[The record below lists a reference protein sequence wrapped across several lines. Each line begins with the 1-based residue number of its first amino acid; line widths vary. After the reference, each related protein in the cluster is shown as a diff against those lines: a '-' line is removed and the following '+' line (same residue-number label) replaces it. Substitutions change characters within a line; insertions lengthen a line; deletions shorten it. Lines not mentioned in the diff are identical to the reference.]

1 MRRVFYLPLVGFV
14 VLALT
19 CQTFAR
25 DNVAPTEIVE
35 EPTAV
40 ETNTALPTALA
51 LIATSTPI
59 PPTQPGAT
67 IARTGTATPRASNTP
82 TKTGTPISTRTATRL
97 ASPPNPTATHTV
109 TRTATRLA
117 PSPTPTASATKPPSV
132 IKNVA
137 TAIGVDLTTGAPINP
152 TTTFSRNAV
161 VHAIVAL
168 QNAPA
173 QTIIKAAWFTVD
185 VGSAAPPNTLL
196 ATPIE
201 WITEAGDVFIDFTH
215 GPIPIAGSYRVDIF
229 VNTILQHTIKFSVR

>member
-1 MRRVFYLPLVGFV
+1 MRRASFLPLVGFV

-25 DNVAPTEIVE
+25 DNVAPTEIVA
-35 EPTAV
+35 EPTEA
-40 ETNTALPTALA
+40 ETIPALPTAIA
-51 LIATSTPI
+51 LLATSTPI

-67 IARTGTATPRASNTP
+67 VARASPATPRASNTL
-82 TKTGTPISTRTATRL
+82 TKTGTPISTRTMTRL
-97 ASPPNPTATHTV
+97 APSPNPTATPTT

-117 PSPTPTASATKPPSV
+117 PSPTPTASATKLPSV

-137 TAIGVDLTTGAPINP
+137 TAIGVDLSTGAPINP

-161 VHAIVAL
+161 VHAIVTL

-173 QTIIKAAWFTVD
+173 QTIIKAAWSTVD

-229 VNTILQHTIKFSVR
+229 ANNILQHTIQFSVR